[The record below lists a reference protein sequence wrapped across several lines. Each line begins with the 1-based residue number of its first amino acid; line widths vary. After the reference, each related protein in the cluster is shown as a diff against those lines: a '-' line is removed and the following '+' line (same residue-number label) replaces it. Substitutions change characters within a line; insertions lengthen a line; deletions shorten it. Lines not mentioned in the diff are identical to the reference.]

1 MRPTC
6 FKIALPPAALSIAL
20 LGASA
25 AMAAPEPSQGDT
37 SGPAAGT
44 HTAQSA
50 AVQKNANQWND
61 GRSDHAGRGN
71 PMRHRDLLRVLSS
84 HNKAIGQ

>member
-1 MRPTC
+1 MRLRR

-44 HTAQSA
+44 HTAQNA
-50 AVQKNANQWND
+50 AVQKNATNGTRQE
-61 GRSDHAGRGN
+61 RG
-71 PMRHRDLLRVLSS
+71 
-84 HNKAIGQ
+84 G

>member
-1 MRPTC
+1 MRLRR

-44 HTAQSA
+44 DTAQSA

-61 GRSDHAGRGN
+61 GRSEGESMPGAEIRCAT
-71 PMRHRDLLRVLSS
+71 
-84 HNKAIGQ
+84 AIFCGF